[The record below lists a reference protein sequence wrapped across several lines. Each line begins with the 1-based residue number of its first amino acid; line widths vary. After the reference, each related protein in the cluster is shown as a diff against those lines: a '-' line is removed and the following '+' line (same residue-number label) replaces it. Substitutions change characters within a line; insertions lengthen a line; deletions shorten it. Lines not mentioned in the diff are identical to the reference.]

1 MKLTK
6 LAIIA
11 VTIAVASITGCDEAA
26 MVEDLIGD
34 HSVEGIGTLAELKQ
48 IEGESAAPPTNP
60 VNLEEILNFPG
71 EDATEEEIKEWHEM
85 VVAASVNVN
94 VLDITGCT
102 PNPLVIEVGYGEAIE
117 VKNRGTTDHILHY
130 GEATMNIPAGGSRGI
145 VASEFGVKGGS
156 KGGDRLAGYGC
167 DGPTAGIFY
176 VNSKLQKHIYFRVVQ
191 FLFPDGEGGP
201 GIEGVKITPLAG
213 SAEGEKETLPDGII
227 SLRGDFP
234 LTVRLEKEGFVTE
247 VTVTKDG
254 ETIVLPIEQN
264 ISFRVVEPLL
274 LDKNGP
280 GIKGVTV
287 TCLEGSDEGIKETD
301 QDGKVSFFGI
311 PPLIVRIK
319 KEGYITTE
327 TMVGKGSEIVFPN
340 EWPEGANEAIRQL
353 GLTEMIVSG
362 ELILRWGEDEYLPA
376 LSKELAR
383 QPGEDGLGA
392 VIKSSCSPNRVIIV
406 VRKWRSRES
415 MVGGVVHELMHARQG
430 YDSNPPLCGDWT
442 ISKEGKAW
450 IAATEKDLK
459 EIGPI
464 PDFDDQIYGV
474 SGILL
479 GEFPSENQAMFYSRW
494 YMGPGEGGLI
504 EALWG
509 DRERDLK
516 MLYELAPNRCQY
528 LADRFGPPPPR

>member
-1 MKLTK
+1 MKVRIARLII
-6 LAIIA
+6 LIA
-11 VTIAVASITGCDEAA
+11 VTLIATGCFD
-26 MVEDLIGD
+26 DLVI
-34 HSVEGIGTLAELKQ
+34 EGIVRPDPEPPINPAEVLA
-48 IEGESAAPPTNP
+48 
-60 VNLEEILNFPG
+60 FPG
-71 EDATEEEIKEWHEM
+71 ENATEEEKQRHGQ
-85 VVAASVNVN
+85 VVIAAGVNVN
-94 VLDITGCT
+94 LLDISGCA
-102 PNPLVIEVGYGEAIE
+102 PNPLVIEVGYGESIE
-117 VKNRGTTDHILHY
+117 IKNSDTVSHTLYHGEGRITVPAHGT
-130 GEATMNIPAGGSRGI
+130 RGI
-145 VASEFGVKGGS
+145 VVSDFVGIRE
-156 KGGDRLAGYGC
+156 GDGIAGYAC
-167 DGPTAGIFY
+167 DNALAGIFY

-287 TCLEGSDEGIKETD
+287 TCLEGSEEGIKETD

-406 VRKWRSRES
+406 IRKWRGRES

-494 YMGPGEGGLI
+494 YMGPGEGRLI
-504 EALWG
+504 EAPSG
-509 DRERDLK
+509 NRERDLK